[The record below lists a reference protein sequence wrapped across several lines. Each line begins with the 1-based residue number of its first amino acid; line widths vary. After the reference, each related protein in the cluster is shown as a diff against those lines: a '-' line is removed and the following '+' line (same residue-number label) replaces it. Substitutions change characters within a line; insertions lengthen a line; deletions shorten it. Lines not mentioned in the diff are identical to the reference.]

1 MKKTTSKLKK
11 RILSIKS
18 KKSKSVKNNHKS
30 NDISDTLDN
39 SDAIISKINKFDQ
52 HLSQELKQLAYNQFL
67 SAEYQ
72 KKQHKKYK
80 PKVVNNKVLSTI
92 FPTTLMKL
100 QHFEKKNK
108 KDILPSIETQ
118 DNFNYLQKQDDINLD
133 NKSLEIIP
141 PLYDSLSFVS
151 PFKRDILNYVQKE
164 VEHFFYTFIKTK
176 DPNLYYE
183 YAESMFGIHQDSC
196 HRLDWIF
203 IRFQKAIEFLTLQ
216 ERLPT
221 YLESESNFIKYLS
234 SKFNF
239 KYNKPKPNVELIKK
253 LGFYNKDKPNAI
265 FTDPEPNE
273 KYAYI
278 LEVKFNTNLYDSKSG
293 KRGYLDSKDY
303 QQLKPGANTL
313 SFYIFN
319 HLVDRKICLV
329 KLFESSFDY
338 DYKLNPIGHQDISD
352 N

>member
-1 MKKTTSKLKK
+1 MIRKTTIKLNKK
-11 RILSIKS
+11 IIGKKS
-18 KKSKSVKNNHKS
+18 KKNKSVQKYHKP
-30 NDISDTLDN
+30 NKVYDNLDN
-39 SDAIISKINKFDQ
+39 SNLTIYQINQFDQ
-52 HLSQELKQLAYNQFL
+52 HLSQGLKQLAYNQFL

-80 PKVVNNKVLSTI
+80 PKVINNEILPTI
-92 FPTTLMKL
+92 FPITLMKL
-100 QHFEKKNK
+100 QHIEKKNK
-108 KDILPSIETQ
+108 KDIFPSIETQ
-118 DNFNYLQKQDDINLD
+118 DNFNYLQKQDENNLD
-133 NKSLEIIP
+133 NKSLDIIP
-141 PLYDSLSFVS
+141 PLYHSLSSVS

-183 YAESMFGIHQDSC
+183 YAESKFGIHQDFC

-203 IRFQKAIEFLTLQ
+203 SRFKNAIEFLTFK
-216 ERLPT
+216 EKLPT
-221 YLESESNFIKYLS
+221 YLQSKDNFIKYLS
-234 SKFNF
+234 TNYKF
-239 KYNKPKPNVELIKK
+239 KYSKPKSFL
-253 LGFYNKDKPNAI
+253 
-265 FTDPEPNE
+265 PEPNE

-278 LEVKFNTNLYDSKSG
+278 LEVKFNTNLYDSYRG
-293 KRGYLDSKDY
+293 KKGDLDPKDY

-319 HLVDRKICLV
+319 HLVDRKVCLV

-352 N
+352 D